1 MQPRNQGLGEI
12 PFCRL
17 AVINQSPL
25 GLLPP
30 GVLELVNYQAEVGE
44 FYYLEAQSPFLSST
58 PLQPSLKEDANEPSL
73 TQCPQEVQGSIK
85 LGDKEQYMSPDGRII
100 SDLFLRAALQETVV
114 VFRVMSQDTS
124 AW

>member
-12 PFCRL
+12 PFCSL

-44 FYYLEAQSPFLSST
+44 FYYLEAHSPFFSST

-73 TQCPQEVQGSIK
+73 TQCPQEVQGPIK
-85 LGDKEQYMSPDGRII
+85 LGDKEQYVSPDGGII
-100 SDLFLRAALQETVV
+100 SNLFLRAALQETVV